1 MSVGR
6 GGRVVRGAL
15 ATLVAAVALM
25 PVTLVITIVLDPLWR
40 WIEATIGV
48 ESIGHSGP
56 AGWCFWLV
64 YALLLA
70 GAALVALGLRRS
82 GRAR

>member
-1 MSVGR
+1 
-6 GGRVVRGAL
+6 VRGAL
-15 ATLVAAVALM
+15 AALVVAVALM

-40 WIEATIGV
+40 WIEATTGV

-70 GAALVALGLRRS
+70 DAALVALGLRRS

>member
-1 MSVGR
+1 VTTGR
-6 GGRVVRGAL
+6 RRASRRTLVVLAAAL
-15 ATLVAAVALM
+15 ALLPVAVA
-25 PVTLVITIVLDPLWR
+25 VTFLLVPLWR
-40 WIEATIGV
+40 RLEASTGI

-56 AGWCFWLV
+56 ADWCFWLV

-70 GAALVALGLRRS
+70 GAALVAPWLRRS